1 MTSRNIISSRFGL
14 HKAAA
19 SRSESDT
26 DRLRKENAQLKRSL
40 EELSKGQTWE
50 RERNRLLEK
59 ILALE
64 TTKQKHIQELEQ
76 KDRQLQTMKDQPL
89 KPGGNEMNAL
99 RSQLADKNNDIKRK
113 EQLFKS
119 LSEETENLKNK
130 LSAITL
136 KCKELESNVPTLLPQ
151 SQSGS
156 SHEMGTL
163 QAQLKD
169 ALEKNQQWLVYDQQR
184 EAYVRGLLA
193 RIFELEQHN
202 SRCCDSK
209 AESMELHHSS
219 NKQSQLLEDKQK
231 YYDQRLL
238 TAKKDF
244 EAQRDIAG
252 RLKSDLSDM
261 KKHYEEKCLEVNA
274 LNVKLQT
281 EQGCSKWKA
290 DEEKKYL
297 AEKIQK
303 LQTELENL
311 EVQYEEE
318 KKRSADLLYQIQF
331 LQKSSINQQEEQTR
345 KRVMEQQ
352 MQNLTLDFESE
363 KHDRQKLQHQL
374 QKVLKE
380 LQKAREQITRLEN
393 TQVQDIRLSEPVLC
407 RNGDDENRLPL
418 PKSNNHLD
426 ESFLEC
432 PKCKAQYPTSQHRDL
447 LDHVDFCN
455 Y

>member
-14 HKAAA
+14 HKATA

-26 DRLRKENAQLKRSL
+26 DKVQKENALLRRTL

-59 ILALE
+59 ILTLE
-64 TTKQKHIQELEQ
+64 TIKQKQIQELER
-76 KDRQLQTMKDQPL
+76 KDRQIQTMKDQPS
-89 KPGGNEMNAL
+89 KSGGNEVNAL
-99 RSQLADKNNDIKRK
+99 RCQLADKNNDLRKK

-136 KCKELESNVPTLLPQ
+136 KCKELESNVPTQ

-156 SHEMGTL
+156 SHEVGTL

-184 EAYVRGLLA
+184 EAYVRGMLA
-193 RIFELEQHN
+193 RIFELEQQNDRH
-202 SRCCDSK
+202 DSK
-209 AESMELHHSS
+209 AES
-219 NKQSQLLEDKQK
+219 QLLEEKQK
-231 YYDQRLL
+231 YYDRLL
-238 TAKKDF
+238 LSAKKDS
-244 EAQRDIAG
+244 EAQRDLAEQ
-252 RLKSDLSDM
+252 LKLEVADL
-261 KKHYEEKCLEVNA
+261 KKQNQEKSSEVNA
-274 LNVKLQT
+274 LHVKLQA

-290 DEEKKYL
+290 DEEKKCS
-297 AEKIQK
+297 AGKIQK
-303 LQTELENL
+303 LQTELESL
-311 EVQYEEE
+311 TVQYEEQ
-318 KKRSADLLYQIQF
+318 KKRSADLYQIQR

-345 KRVMEQQ
+345 NRMMEQQ

-363 KHDRQKLQHQL
+363 KHDRQKLQYQL

-380 LQKAREQITRLEN
+380 LHKAREQITRLEN
-393 TQVQDIRLSEPVLC
+393 TQVQNIRLSEPVLF
-407 RNGDDENRLPL
+407 RNGDDEDRSPL
-418 PKSNNHLD
+418 PKSSNHLD

-447 LDHVDFCN
+447 LEHVDYCN

>member
-1 MTSRNIISSRFGL
+1 MTSKNIISSRFGL
-14 HKAAA
+14 RKADV

-26 DRLRKENAQLKRSL
+26 DKVRKENALLKKSL

-64 TTKQKHIQELEQ
+64 TTKQKQIQELEQ
-76 KDRQLQTMKDQPL
+76 KDRQLQTMKDQL
-89 KPGGNEMNAL
+89 SKSGSNEVNAL
-99 RSQLADKNNDIKRK
+99 RRMLEDKNNDIKKK

-136 KCKELESNVPTLLPQ
+136 KCKELEISVPNLLPQ
-151 SQSGS
+151 CQSGS

-169 ALEKNQQWLVYDQQR
+169 ALEKNQQWLIYDQQR
-184 EAYVRGLLA
+184 EAYVRGLLG
-193 RIFELEQHN
+193 RIFELEQQN
-202 SRCCDSK
+202 SQCSDSK
-209 AESMELHHSS
+209 EET
-219 NKQSQLLEDKQK
+219 NQQLENKQK
-231 YYDQRLL
+231 YNEQLL
-238 TAKKDF
+238 SSMKKDF
-244 EAQRDIAG
+244 EAQRDIAE
-252 RLKSDLSDM
+252 RLKSELSDI
-261 KKHYEEKCLEVNA
+261 KKRYEEKSLEVNA
-274 LNVKLQT
+274 LNVRLQA

-290 DEEKKYL
+290 DEEKKCSV
-297 AEKIQK
+297 EKIQK

-311 EVQYEEE
+311 NAQYGEE
-318 KKRSADLLYQIQF
+318 KKRSADLLYQIQL
-331 LQKSSINQQEEQTR
+331 LQRSSINQQEEQTR
-345 KRVMEQQ
+345 NRVMEQQ

-380 LQKAREQITRLEN
+380 LHKAREQITRLEN
-393 TQVQDIRLSEPVLC
+393 TQVQDIRLSDPVLY
-407 RNGDDENRLPL
+407 RNGDDEDKLPL
-418 PKSNNHLD
+418 PKSSNLLD

-447 LDHVDFCN
+447 LDHVDYCN

>member
-318 KKRSADLLYQIQF
+318 KKRSADLLYQ
-331 LQKSSINQQEEQTR
+331 
-345 KRVMEQQ
+345 

>member
-1 MTSRNIISSRFGL
+1 MTSKNIISSRFGL
-14 HKAAA
+14 RKADV

-26 DRLRKENAQLKRSL
+26 DKVRKENALLKRSL

-64 TTKQKHIQELEQ
+64 TTKQKQIQELEQ
-76 KDRQLQTMKDQPL
+76 KDRQLQTMKDQL
-89 KPGGNEMNAL
+89 SKSGSNE
-99 RSQLADKNNDIKRK
+99 
-113 EQLFKS
+113 
-119 LSEETENLKNK
+119 
-130 LSAITL
+130 
-136 KCKELESNVPTLLPQ
+136 C
-151 SQSGS
+151 QSGS

-169 ALEKNQQWLVYDQQR
+169 ALEKNQQWLIYDQQR
-184 EAYVRGLLA
+184 EAYVRGLLG
-193 RIFELEQHN
+193 RIFELEQQN
-202 SRCCDSK
+202 SQCSDSK
-209 AESMELHHSS
+209 EET
-219 NKQSQLLEDKQK
+219 NQQLENKQK
-231 YYDQRLL
+231 YNEQLL
-238 TAKKDF
+238 SSMKKDF
-244 EAQRDIAG
+244 EAQRDIAE
-252 RLKSDLSDM
+252 RLKSDLSDI
-261 KKHYEEKCLEVNA
+261 KKRYEEKSLEVNA
-274 LNVKLQT
+274 LNVRLQT

-290 DEEKKYL
+290 DEEKKCS

-311 EVQYEEE
+311 NAQYEEE
-318 KKRSADLLYQIQF
+318 KKRSADLLYQIQL
-331 LQKSSINQQEEQTR
+331 LQRSSINQQEEQTR
-345 KRVMEQQ
+345 NRVMEQQ

-380 LQKAREQITRLEN
+380 LHKAREQITRLEN
-393 TQVQDIRLSEPVLC
+393 TQVQDIHLSDPVLY
-407 RNGDDENRLPL
+407 RNGDDEDKLPL
-418 PKSNNHLD
+418 PKSSNLLD

-447 LDHVDFCN
+447 LDHVDYCN